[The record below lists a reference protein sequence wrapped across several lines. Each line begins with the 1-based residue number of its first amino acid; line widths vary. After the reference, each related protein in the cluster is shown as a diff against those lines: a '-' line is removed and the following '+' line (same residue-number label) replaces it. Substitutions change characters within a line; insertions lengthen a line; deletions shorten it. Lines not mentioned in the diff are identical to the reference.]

1 MLRSLFF
8 IISIFISITAFS
20 QEKILLKGN
29 TVFLPVGVFNFAAEK
44 QIKKNYTLQGEL
56 FISPWKSFATHQA
69 QIYMLGID
77 GRYYFG
83 ENFKKWY
90 LGANISY
97 MRFIVQKMNY
107 WSDVPYQFDE
117 NSPVYIT
124 SDLYQDGYS
133 FIFGAVGGY
142 QWELNEKWNLDFYL
156 GVGNSQAVY
165 KGYHEKLKIRYDDP
179 NKTNRSGEWIPYKG
193 GIMLVYKLN

>member
-44 QIKKNYTLQGEL
+44 QIKKKYTIQGEI
-56 FISPWKSFATHQA
+56 FISPWKSFADHQA
-69 QIYMLGID
+69 QIYMLGVD

-83 ENFKKWY
+83 ETFKKWY
-90 LGANISY
+90 VGANISY

-107 WSDVPYQFDE
+107 WGDVPYQFDE

-142 QWELNEKWNLDFYL
+142 QWELNDKWNLDFYL